1 MFMQFG
7 RFEVSEGFEKKELPA
22 EWTENLT
29 RTLTDVYFQRSE
41 KDNRFFN
48 VYAEIL
54 EKEFVVI
61 ISYLHHNDQLVA
73 PIALSISHD
82 LVEDSKKF
90 RVALDNLVNFSGV
103 IFDDIFATEDW
114 LDYVSAWTESKSKSS
129 TFYYKISRE
138 NISLTLQAEEILKKE
153 GNI

>member
-1 MFMQFG
+1 MQFG

-29 RTLTDVYFQRSE
+29 RTLTDVYFERSE

-73 PIALSISHD
+73 PISLSISHD

-90 RVALDNLVNFSGV
+90 KVALDDLVNFSGV
-103 IFDDIFATEDW
+103 IFDDVFSTDDW
-114 LDYVSAWTESKSKSS
+114 LDYVSSWTESTQRKS
-129 TFYYKISRE
+129 TFYYKITRE
-138 NISLTLQAEEILKKE
+138 NISLTLQAEEFLKKD
-153 GNI
+153 GII